1 MVAALDARVITLK
14 PGITQV
20 SAEYLVRQGDIL
32 RGAPSGS
39 TLKASP
45 EFKGRA
51 VVVLES
57 DATVENLNI
66 DGNRAKLSRPL
77 PIAPYDRTFS
87 SFYPINGILSVG
99 TQRVTV
105 RGVKITNI
113 VNFAVLVSAAKS
125 ISIRDVH
132 VTDSG
137 SLNDKGR
144 NNTTGGILLEEGTTD
159 FTVENCSLR
168 NVRGNGVWTHS
179 MYTSPRNAR
188 GRITSNRFA
197 DIGRD
202 AIQIGHATEVRVDRN
217 SGSRIGYP
225 HNVVD
230 MAGGGTPVAID
241 TAGNVDKSV
250 YERNMFQEIDG
261 KCIDLDGFHHGDVL
275 ENVCINKLAASDYL
289 NGNFGIVFNNT
300 NQGMR
305 SEAVRVVGNVVEG
318 TKFGGLFLI
327 GRNHTIKGNRF
338 IRVNLAGCNESH
350 AKFGCVYDASE
361 PNILASGIYLAKGAE
376 RPDVAREN
384 AIVGNTVT
392 GFKMA
397 ERCIGASPKVDLK
410 NNTIE
415 GNTCRNQ

>member
-1 MVAALDARVITLK
+1 M
-14 PGITQV
+14 
-20 SAEYLVRQGDIL
+20 L

-39 TLKASP
+39 ILKASP

-57 DATVENLNI
+57 DSTIENLSI
-66 DGNRAKLSRPL
+66 DGNRVKLARPL
-77 PIAPYDRTFS
+77 PIAPYDQTFVN
-87 SFYPINGILSVG
+87 FYSNNGILTVG
-99 TQRVTV
+99 TRGVTV
-105 RGVKITNI
+105 RSIKLANVP
-113 VNFAVLVSAAKS
+113 NFAVLVSAAES
-125 ISIRDVH
+125 VLIRNVEI
-132 VTDSG
+132 VDSG
-137 SLNDKGR
+137 SLNDKGS
-144 NNTTGGILLEEGTTD
+144 NNTSGGILLEEGTTD

-188 GRITSNRFA
+188 GRITSNRFL

-202 AIQIGHATEVRVDRN
+202 AIQVGHATEVRVDRN

-225 HNVVD
+225 HDVVD

-250 YERNMFQEIDG
+250 YEKNTFQEIDG
-261 KCIDLDGFHHGDVL
+261 KCIDLDGFHHGDIL
-275 ENVCINKLAASDYL
+275 DNVCINKLTASDYRH
-289 NGNFGIVFNNT
+289 GNFGIVFNNT
-300 NQGMR
+300 NREMR
-305 SEAVRVVGNVVEG
+305 SEKVRVMGNVVEG

-327 GRNHTIKGNRF
+327 GRNHTIKSNRF
-338 IRVNLAGCNESH
+338 LRVNLAGCNESH

-376 RPDVAREN
+376 RPDAAREN

-397 ERCIGASPKVDLK
+397 ERCIGASPEVDLK
-410 NNTIE
+410 KNTIE
-415 GNTCRNQ
+415 GNICRNQ